1 MAANAVD
8 HDFHIPL
15 NTIIFGLILLLYH
28 LGMKVRGK
36 KPLEKKNNTIIG

>member
-8 HDFHIPL
+8 NDFHIPL

-28 LGMKVRGK
+28 LGMKVR
-36 KPLEKKNNTIIG
+36 EKKTA